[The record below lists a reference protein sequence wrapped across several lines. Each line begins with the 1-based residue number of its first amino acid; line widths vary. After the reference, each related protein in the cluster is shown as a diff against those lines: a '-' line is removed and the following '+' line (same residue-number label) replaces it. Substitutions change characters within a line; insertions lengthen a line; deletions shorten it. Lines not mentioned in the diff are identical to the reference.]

1 MPLATSTNETNSSKK
16 EIAELVPCHVMTAF
30 PRDAVLWPTTQGP
43 DVSHCHPGNSDLPA
57 RMPAAVFKP
66 PKRVL
71 GDSTNT
77 QRNVNSAL
85 PSPKSAKRRKLD
97 NGSSPSKLK
106 LSQNGPS
113 SKFGSSQPKS
123 QFEEEVLEKL
133 TQDVGGLKKKNA
145 EKDQQWERPGLDD
158 FDENTDS
165 LCFQQIEIEEGTLP
179 GGKTTLKLF
188 GVTEVGQPRDWR
200 IHINPVPDWS
210 FGPSACHRLSPLSLH
225 CCSGVLHKA
234 RLRKLSNLPRL
245 SVGYTSAG
253 DKIRT
258 DGSSREFDEVS
269 RQSKESVPQNYGDR
283 SKAHQQSPFDARKRR
298 KRPRVQGL
306 MEGNRQRNSDL

>member
-1 MPLATSTNETNSSKK
+1 MQKLHRGTDSVSRNDRVCTRIS
-16 EIAELVPCHVMTAF
+16 
-30 PRDAVLWPTTQGP
+30 TQGP
-43 DVSHCHPGNSDLPA
+43 HVSYRNPTTSQLLA
-57 RMPAAVFKP
+57 RMPAAVSKP

-106 LSQNGPS
+106 LSQNGPT

-158 FDENTDS
+158 FDENTDN

-179 GGKTTLKLF
+179 GGKTTLKMF
-188 GVTEVGQPRDWR
+188 GVTEVGQPRHWCID
-200 IHINPVPDWS
+200 INPVPDWS
-210 FGPSACHRLSPLSLH
+210 FGPFACHRLSPLSLH
-225 CCSGVLHKA
+225 CCSGVLHEA
-234 RLRKLSNLPRL
+234 RLRELSNLPRV
-245 SVGYTSAG
+245 STGSASAG
-253 DKIRT
+253 YKIRT
-258 DGSSREFDEVS
+258 DGSSREFNEIS
-269 RQSKESVPQNYGDR
+269 RKSKEPIPQNHCDR
-283 SKAHQQSPFDARKRR
+283 SKAYQQSPVDAGKR
-298 KRPRVQGL
+298 
-306 MEGNRQRNSDL
+306 